1 MLIIRDVVSLR
12 AEIKKVRQN
21 GKTVGLVPTMGYLH
35 EGHLSLLRKAGAET
49 DFKVLSI
56 FVNPLQFGVGEDFE
70 EYPRNLEGDAALAE
84 EAGCDIVFAPSIKE
98 MYPKDFATFVDVERL
113 TEGLC
118 GASRPG
124 HFRGV
129 TTVVTKLFN
138 IVTPDRAYFGQKDAQ
153 QALVI
158 QRMTRDLNMN
168 LDVIIMPTVREEDGL
183 AMSSRNT
190 YLSLEER
197 SAATILSQSL
207 FKAAERIKSGE
218 TNASTI
224 AGFITQTISSQ
235 PLANIDYVKIVD
247 TDEIK
252 PVQVINGRTLIAL
265 AVRFGKTRLIDNI
278 IVEV

>member
-1 MLIIRDVVSLR
+1 MLIIRDIVSLR
-12 AEIKKVRQN
+12 AEIKKVWQN